1 MNQQNA
7 MMEQNNL
14 DSSSEDSLNDQ
25 ESVIDGGFL
34 FETAPT
40 LKKPI
45 TFECLVPEIE
55 VGLVN

>member
-1 MNQQNA
+1 MNQQND
-7 MMEQNNL
+7 MMEPNNL